1 MSTPTS
7 DQNKAGCDPVS
18 SNCVIWQGPDI
29 PCIKLCKGDSISD
42 ITYKLA
48 VKLCDL
54 LDQLDITTYDLT
66 CFNPICP
73 TLDNFHDLIQ
83 FLIDKICE
91 LQGCCNEDTPIEN
104 GCPDCVVNIAACFQ
118 YVNPQGDLVTTM
130 QLTDYVQAIGAMI
143 CGTVQETGV
152 NTRSIENHEVR
163 IKSLEDTPPPVAPT
177 ITLLTSC
184 LQAGSPPE
192 GGWPIATIVA
202 TLETAFCELRSAT
215 GLPTDIYQAISK
227 QCPALDSSPQMTNPS
242 ATMASIRGWI
252 TQSNYTN
259 LSHSINNMWL
269 AICDIRSSILS
280 IKNICCNIDCADVE
294 ITMTA
299 SVNSLGT
306 VLSICFTGF
315 APAGFQDCS
324 PSGNMVTLQDSAGN
338 VYNTMIPVIT
348 SINQPCIDIN
358 LGPTPINGSLDIL
371 VTLNG
376 CWQNIAEGVSCGRIL
391 TSQIINTIAC
401 PSVVY
406 TPSFYSI
413 AYTFNNLTATPI
425 TYTIEIWDAAGVT
438 LLSSQTSVNPAVG
451 PVAGTFS
458 SLTSGTTYK
467 LRVKVTI
474 DGADVF
480 CPFTNITT
488 LTVPCPAPTA
498 VSAA

>member
-1 MSTPTS
+1 MIPTS

-18 SNCVIWQGPDI
+18 SNCVIWQGPAI

-42 ITYKLA
+42 VTYKLA
-48 VKLCDL
+48 VQLCDL
-54 LDQLDITTYDLT
+54 LDQLNITTYDLT

-83 FLIDKICE
+83 FLINKICE
-91 LQGCCNEDTPIEN
+91 LQDCCDGTTPVIN
-104 GCPDCVVNIAACFQ
+104 GCPDCIVNIAACFQ

-130 QLTDYVQAIGAMI
+130 QLTDYVQAIGTVI
-143 CGTVQETGV
+143 CNSVQV
-152 NTRSIENHEVR
+152 AALNTQAIQSQEVR
-163 IKSLEDTPPPVAPT
+163 IRSLEDAPAVEPPT
-177 ITLLTSC
+177 ITLATSC
-184 LQAGSPPE
+184 LQAGSPPD

-215 GLPTDIYQAISK
+215 GLPTSIYQAISK
-227 QCPALDSSPQMTNPS
+227 QCPALDSSPQMTNTA
-242 ATMASIRGWI
+242 ATMASIPGWI
-252 TQSNYTN
+252 TQANYTN

-269 AICDIRSSILS
+269 TICDMRSAILS
-280 IKNICCNIDCADVE
+280 IKNICCNIDCQDVE

-299 SVNSLGT
+299 SVNGLGT

-324 PSGNMVTLQDSAGN
+324 PGGNLVTLQDSAGN

-358 LGPTPINGSLDIL
+358 LGPTPINGNLDIL

-376 CWQNIAEGVSCGRIL
+376 CWQNVAEGITCGRIL
-391 TSQIINTIAC
+391 TYQIVNTIAC
-401 PSVVY
+401 PAVTY
-406 TPSFYSI
+406 TPSFFNI
-413 AYTFNNLTATPI
+413 AYSFTNATITPI
-425 TYTIEIWDAAGVT
+425 TYTVEIWDAAGVT
-438 LLSSQTSVNPAVG
+438 LLSSQTTVNPPAG
-451 PVAGTFS
+451 PVAGTFLG
-458 SLTSGTTYK
+458 LTSGTTYK

-474 DGADVF
+474 DDIDIF
-480 CPFTNITT
+480 CPFTNVTT